1 MALESLDS
9 YDIEAFDIASLG
21 DPNDLTDAL
30 NQADVVIAHN
40 LFGKRWV
47 GMQWAKLLTM
57 NDLPVWW
64 LAADASS
71 WEALQGEN
79 YLGVQ
84 MTASG
89 DLTQTHRARL
99 NPAFS
104 ALEWLRLAEAFAN
117 GLTPDHSNR

>member
-1 MALESLDS
+1 MR
-9 YDIEAFDIASLG
+9 

-40 LFGKRWV
+40 IFGKRWV
-47 GMQWAKLLTM
+47 GMQWTKLLAM

-64 LAADASS
+64 LAADAST
-71 WEALQGEN
+71 WEALQREN
-79 YLGVQ
+79 DLGVQ
-84 MTASG
+84 MTATG

-104 ALEWLRLAEAFAN
+104 ALNGRKAWLRPFAI
-117 GLTPDHSNR
+117 GRLFSVHSSK